1 MAARSHPPVWLFAL
15 AGMPY
20 GVVGSYAGQVMPFL
34 TRRANLEVDEI
45 GWYSLIL
52 LIPPMV
58 QFLYAPI
65 VDVALRRKHWHVLI
79 TVVSAIAVV
88 ITSLIPVATH
98 PTEWMIAAVFAQLVS
113 GLVGSCNGGLLATT
127 MPDGVRGAAG
137 AWLNVGNLSGGAV
150 SAAIAILMID
160 LGAPPL
166 VIGLVL
172 AAMMVLPSLAVLTI
186 VEPQRPSLAAREV
199 FSATLSDVA
208 KVVTSRAG
216 ITGILLCLSPVG
228 TAALVNTFSG
238 LADDYHAKGW
248 LVALLT
254 GPAQGGLTAIGA
266 LVGGWLCDRYNRRA
280 MYLTAGT
287 LCGLVGL
294 AMTAAPNTA
303 ATYIVGLTAY
313 ALVTGFCYSA
323 FTAVVLET
331 IGVGGTAA
339 GTQYSLFLAAGNSA
353 INYVGFVNTRFHHDY
368 GVDGVTASDGVL
380 NLAGVLVVGTVFAL
394 TGAFRRR
401 SSDSR

>member
-34 TRRANLEVDEI
+34 TRRAKLEVDEI

-79 TVVSAIAVV
+79 TVLSAIAVV
-88 ITSLIPVATH
+88 ITSMIPVATH
-98 PTEWMIAAVFAQLVS
+98 PTEWMVAAVFAQLVS

-160 LGAPPL
+160 LGVEPL

-186 VEPQRPSLAAREV
+186 AEPRRPTLAAREV

-238 LADDYHAKGW
+238 LADDYHAEGW

-254 GPAQGGLTAIGA
+254 GPAQGGLTAGGA
-266 LVGGWLCDRYNRRA
+266 LLGGWLCDRYNRRA

-294 AMTAAPNTA
+294 AMTAAPNTEV
-303 ATYIVGLTAY
+303 TYIVGLTAY

-353 INYVGFVNTRFHHDY
+353 INYVGFINTRFHEGY
-368 GVDGVTASDGVL
+368 GVDGVTASDGIL

-401 SSDSR
+401 SSDPG